1 MKLPVYNS
9 DAQIART
16 WLRLGVKC
24 SLMERAKFDPNKL
37 AVLYYFGDLS
47 YWQLPDIFADALG
60 HGFDGRA
67 LRRLARLVK
76 PVERDIRPEEIDSV
90 FREMGVV
97 APVPKDEA
105 RLTLATEAARRAVSG
120 ESNVFDE
127 ATHIRIHICNW
138 NNAPPELRP
147 IVALSAESEQAPRRK
162 WKQLEQALRDAMA
175 DFLSKRR

>member
-1 MKLPVYNS
+1 
-9 DAQIART
+9 
-16 WLRLGVKC
+16 
-24 SLMERAKFDPNKL
+24 
-37 AVLYYFGDLS
+37 
-47 YWQLPDIFADALG
+47 
-60 HGFDGRA
+60 
-67 LRRLARLVK
+67 
-76 PVERDIRPEEIDSV
+76 
-90 FREMGVV
+90 MGVV